1 MYPGDSIRHSLV
13 FDAVASLAVVF
24 HHLSGAASALLV
36 YLIKDRVAG
45 AGDADGILLD
55 EPHNGV
61 RVKEVA
67 QEVEEVG

>member
-1 MYPGDSIRHSLV
+1 M
-13 FDAVASLAVVF
+13 
-24 HHLSGAASALLV
+24 LV